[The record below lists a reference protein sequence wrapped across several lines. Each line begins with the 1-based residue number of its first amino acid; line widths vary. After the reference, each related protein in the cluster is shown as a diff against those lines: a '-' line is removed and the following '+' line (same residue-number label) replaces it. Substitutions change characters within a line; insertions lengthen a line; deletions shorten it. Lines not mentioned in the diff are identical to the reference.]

1 MILIIGGL
9 GYIGSHTAVSLLKK
23 GYDVLI
29 LDNLSNSNI
38 EVIDGIELASGFRPQ
53 FVKIDLQE
61 NLNVSALFKKYTIKG
76 IVHFAAFKA
85 VKESVIN
92 PIAYYNNNI
101 TTLLNLLIEVKNL
114 SYSIPFVF
122 SSSCC
127 VYGQPKELPINE
139 NSPILSQISPYGN
152 TKKIGEEILYDA
164 VSALDNL
171 RVISLRY
178 FNPIGAHESVA
189 IGELPLGIPQNLVP
203 YITQTAAGIHP
214 KLTIFGN
221 DYPTFDGTNIRD
233 YIHVMDVADAH
244 VVSLDRI
251 FDNKMNDYYEVFNLG
266 TGKGTSVLEIIENFE
281 RVTGK
286 KINYEIGER
295 RDGDAVATYADPKKA
310 NNILGWKAIRTLDIA
325 LASAWQWEKKI
336 RSI

>member
-1 MILIIGGL
+1 MILITGGL

-23 GYDVLI
+23 GHDVLI

-76 IVHFAAFKA
+76 IMHFAAFKS

-92 PIAYYNNNI
+92 PIAYYKNNI

-139 NSPILSQISPYGN
+139 NIQ
-152 TKKIGEEILYDA
+152 
-164 VSALDNL
+164 
-171 RVISLRY
+171 
-178 FNPIGAHESVA
+178 F
-189 IGELPLGIPQNLVP
+189 
-203 YITQTAAGIHP
+203 
-214 KLTIFGN
+214 
-221 DYPTFDGTNIRD
+221 
-233 YIHVMDVADAH
+233 
-244 VVSLDRI
+244 
-251 FDNKMNDYYEVFNLG
+251 
-266 TGKGTSVLEIIENFE
+266 
-281 RVTGK
+281 
-286 KINYEIGER
+286 
-295 RDGDAVATYADPKKA
+295 
-310 NNILGWKAIRTLDIA
+310 
-325 LASAWQWEKKI
+325 
-336 RSI
+336 